1 MVEPAR
7 GDIDKLYET
16 SVNHMK
22 SGIYEEIGEI
32 FLRPISI
39 SPSLPKETSIYWIPK
54 ACIQTVREQAPLM
67 PLTTKLPGTLVSEAV
82 YSTIIAS
89 AGQSSAA

>member
-7 GDIDKLYET
+7 EDIDKFYET
-16 SVNHMK
+16 SLNHMK

-39 SPSLPKETSIYWIPK
+39 SPSLPKETGIYWIPK
-54 ACIQTVREQAPLM
+54 VYIQTVREQAPL
-67 PLTTKLPGTLVSEAV
+67 TTKLSGTLVSEAV